1 MKTIS
6 TIWSAVAAVT
16 VVALAVFAPTTLAQ
30 TGRVGGGASEA
41 SGDNSLRVSPVKNEI
56 SAKPG
61 ESKKT
66 TIYIQ
71 NVSTVA
77 LTLKPVS
84 NDFVADSNE
93 DGSPSI
99 IFDDNEYAP
108 THSLKRFMQPVPN
121 ITVGPGERKAV
132 EVTINIPH
140 NAQAGGYY
148 GAVRFAPVLPDG
160 TTSVSIEGSVASL
173 ILLRVEGNIVE
184 NLTLKQFAVL
194 QKGKEVSRLSSSKDV
209 DVLVRLENKGNVHVA
224 PFGEVFV
231 QKGDTIVHKAKFND
245 VKPAGTIL
253 PDSTR
258 KWTVPADKL
267 GSFGKYKITAVIGY
281 GSSNKTINVEK
292 TIWVIPSIILFAIIA
307 GLIILVAI
315 IVAIVMSLRAY
326 KRRILRSTRR
336 R

>member
-1 MKTIS
+1 MKTKS
-6 TIWSAVAAVT
+6 TIWSAVATVA

-30 TGRVGGGASEA
+30 TGNVGGGSSETT
-41 SGDNSLRVSPVKNEI
+41 GDSSLRVSPVKSEL

-61 ESKKT
+61 ESKKV
-66 TIYIQ
+66 TIYVQ
-71 NVSTVA
+71 NVSPNTV
-77 LTLKPVS
+77 TLKPVS
-84 NDFVADSNE
+84 NDFIADNSEN
-93 DGSPSI
+93 GSPSI

-108 THSLKRFMQPVPN
+108 THSLKRFMQPLPN
-121 ITVGPGERKAV
+121 ITVGPNERKSV

-160 TTSVSIEGSVASL
+160 TTSVSVEGSVASL

-194 QKGKEVSRLSSSKDV
+194 QKGKEVNRLSSPKDV
-209 DVLVRLENKGNVHVA
+209 EVLVRLENKGNVHVA

-231 QKGDTIVHKAKFND
+231 QKGDKIIHKAKFND
-245 VKPAGTIL
+245 TKPAGTIL
-253 PDSTR
+253 PDSVR

-281 GSSNKTINVEK
+281 GTSNKTINVEK
-292 TIWVIPSIILFAIIA
+292 TIWVIPSIMIFAAIV
-307 GLIILVAI
+307 GVIILIAI
-315 IVAIVMSLRAY
+315 IVAIVMALRAY
-326 KRRILRSTRR
+326 KRRILRSARR